1 MQAIV
6 RGVATGSIF
15 TEFVNVLDFVK
26 RKRKWT
32 QFHGHGICEDIPK
45 QE

>member
-15 TEFVNVLDFVK
+15 TEFVNVLDILLK
-26 RKRKWT
+26 EEKMDPISWSR
-32 QFHGHGICEDIPK
+32 HL
-45 QE
+45 